1 MTHEID
7 ADAEWIKFMSRI
19 TRQQNCEDDEYESE
33 DNSDGRGFDMMM
45 SNTNAAATSP
55 ATMMT
60 TKTTAI
66 PTMTTA
72 ASAAT
77 TATATTATAA
87 ATAATT
93 KSKPRKSCISKKTQR
108 RSYSFVDNTL
118 AGDEDAEAPPI
129 ADAVSSVA
137 ESSSCVSSSTDPV
150 AVSDIRKNF
159 SPIYI
164 STKTKI
170 AYLNKPVD
178 IYDAFWKIPVQ
189 HYYKRSECVIKKQ
202 IKFQT
207 TDPACVA
214 SIKEKLQQ
222 QPRYYEEFIIEHID
236 NPFGRIPYKD
246 QRKVSIGMSRKDISV
261 GNNKKKRA
269 FFNCFVLILRING
282 GIAPVDERA
291 PEDDIL
297 YKEMHVKVFNT
308 GKLEIPGI
316 QEDHTL
322 VQVLQLL
329 VRVLRPLLGDDLDY
343 LRNRC
348 ETALINSN
356 FNCGFYIDRDRLFQ
370 LLKYKYRLN
379 CNYDSCSY
387 PGIQSKFYYIP
398 TKSQHEQNGQQP
410 VSMDMPYYEVSF
422 MLFRTGSILIVGKC
436 NEEILNVIY
445 RFICSILE
453 TEYSTIQM
461 GPVISAVGGG
471 GGAGGGGAGGGGGG
485 AGGAGNHLKNSSRR
499 KKLSTTTI
507 QIYKEESE

>member
-1 MTHEID
+1 MD
-7 ADAEWIKFMSRI
+7 ADAEWMKFMSRI
-19 TRQQNCEDDEYESE
+19 TRERNCEDDDEYESD
-33 DNSDGRGFDMMM
+33 DNSDNFGGGGGGVGVGVGVLGEYNRRD
-45 SNTNAAATSP
+45 TTTTTTVTHWPPQPTQA
-55 ATMMT
+55 MT
-60 TKTTAI
+60 AKPKT
-66 PTMTTA
+66 
-72 ASAAT
+72 
-77 TATATTATAA
+77 
-87 ATAATT
+87 
-93 KSKPRKSCISKKTQR
+93 RKSSISKKTQR
-108 RSYSFVDNTL
+108 RTYSFVDNTL
-118 AGDEDAEAPPI
+118 SDPPI
-129 ADAVSSVA
+129 VPSQGADPPTQPITPRRGGA
-137 ESSSCVSSSTDPV
+137 EPP
-150 AVSDIRKNF
+150 AEPPNPLF

-170 AYLNKPVD
+170 AYLNRPVN
-178 IYDAFWKIPVQ
+178 IYDIFWSIPVQ
-189 HYYKRSECVIKKQ
+189 HYYKRCEGVIKKQ

-207 TDPACVA
+207 TDPSAVA
-214 SIKEKLQQ
+214 AIKEKLQQ

-236 NPFGRIPYKD
+236 NPAGRIPYKD
-246 QRKVSIGMSRKDISV
+246 QRKVSIGISKKDLGN

-282 GIAPVDERA
+282 GIAPPEERA

-316 QEDHTL
+316 QEDSTL

-329 VRVLRPLLGDDLDY
+329 VKVLRPLLGDDIDY

-356 FNCGFYIDRDRLFQ
+356 FNCGFYIDRDQLFQ
-370 LLKYKYRLN
+370 LLKYKYRMN

-398 TKSQHEQNGQQP
+398 DKRPDEQNGQQP

-436 NEEILNVIY
+436 NEAILNVIY
-445 RFICSILE
+445 QFICSVLA

-461 GPVISAVGGG
+461 GPVPVPASVPLDATTSASASASALNGGG
-471 GGAGGGGAGGGGGG
+471 GGI
-485 AGGAGNHLKNSSRR
+485 KNSRR
-499 KKLSTTTI
+499 KKLSTANI
-507 QIYKEESE
+507 RFYESSE

>member
-1 MTHEID
+1 MENN
-7 ADAEWIKFMSRI
+7 ADAEWMKFMSRL
-19 TRQQNCEDDEYESE
+19 TRQQNCEDDDEYESDE
-33 DNSDGRGFDMMM
+33 NDSIIGEY
-45 SNTNAAATSP
+45 
-55 ATMMT
+55 
-60 TKTTAI
+60 KTT
-66 PTMTTA
+66 PLTLTNGGGGA
-72 ASAAT
+72 AKEVVISPIVA
-77 TATATTATAA
+77 
-87 ATAATT
+87 T
-93 KSKPRKSCISKKTQR
+93 KSKPRKTCISKKTQR
-108 RSYSFVDNTL
+108 RSYSFVDDTLLSRNPNDESIGQIINTTPE
-118 AGDEDAEAPPI
+118 DESPSQGGGTP
-129 ADAVSSVA
+129 
-137 ESSSCVSSSTDPV
+137 CGL
-150 AVSDIRKNF
+150 F

-170 AYLNKPVD
+170 AYLNKPVS
-178 IYDAFWKIPVQ
+178 IYDVFWNIPVQ
-189 HYYKRSECVIKKQ
+189 HYYKRCEGVIKKQ

-207 TDPACVA
+207 TDPAVVA

-236 NPFGRIPYKD
+236 NPNGRIPYKD
-246 QRKVSIGMSRKDISV
+246 QRKVSIGLSKKDLGN

-282 GIAPVDERA
+282 GIAPPEERA

-316 QEDHTL
+316 QEDNTL
-322 VQVLQLL
+322 IQVLQLL
-329 VRVLRPLLGDDLDY
+329 VKVLRPFLGDDLDY

-356 FNCGFYIDRDRLFQ
+356 FNCGFYIDRDQLFQ
-370 LLKYKYRLN
+370 LLKYKYRMN

-398 TKSQHEQNGQQP
+398 SKRPDEQNGQQP

-436 NEEILNVIY
+436 NEDILNVIY

-461 GPVISAVGGG
+461 GPVQVPIQVTTTTNEFEETCSVITAPKGV
-471 GGAGGGGAGGGGGG
+471 
-485 AGGAGNHLKNSSRR
+485 KNSRR
-499 KKLSTTTI
+499 KKLSSANI
-507 QIYKEESE
+507 RFYNDSE

>member
-1 MTHEID
+1 MEID
-7 ADAEWIKFMSRI
+7 ADAEWMKFMSRL
-19 TRQQNCEDDEYESE
+19 TRHQNCEDDDEYESD
-33 DNSDGRGFDMMM
+33 DNDSVLREFHTSHRGGD
-45 SNTNAAATSP
+45 APAPAP
-55 ATMMT
+55 ATVD
-60 TKTTAI
+60 TKT
-66 PTMTTA
+66 
-72 ASAAT
+72 AST
-77 TATATTATAA
+77 NQ
-87 ATAATT
+87 
-93 KSKPRKSCISKKTQR
+93 KFKQRKSSISKKTQR
-108 RSYSFVDNTL
+108 RTYSFVDDTL
-118 AGDEDAEAPPI
+118 LMRDGNEPVQATSNDAESPSLLSQQPSQQQPSQP
-129 ADAVSSVA
+129 VSA
-137 ESSSCVSSSTDPV
+137 TLTTP
-150 AVSDIRKNF
+150 

-170 AYLNKPVD
+170 AYLNKPIH
-178 IYDAFWKIPVQ
+178 IYDVFWNIPVQ
-189 HYYKRSECVIKKQ
+189 HYYKRQEGVIKKQ

-207 TDPACVA
+207 TDPTVVA

-236 NPFGRIPYKD
+236 NPMGRIPYKD
-246 QRKVSIGMSRKDISV
+246 QRKVSIGLSRKDIGA

-282 GIAPVDERA
+282 GIAPPEERA

-316 QEDHTL
+316 QEDSTL
-322 VQVLQLL
+322 IQVLQLL
-329 VRVLRPLLGDDLDY
+329 VTVLRPVLGEDLNY

-370 LLKYKYRLN
+370 LLKYKYRMN

-398 TKSQHEQNGQQP
+398 DKRPEEQNGQQP
-410 VSMDMPYYEVSF
+410 ASMDMPYYEVSF

-461 GPVISAVGGG
+461 GPVVVEAAAAAAT
-471 GGAGGGGAGGGGGG
+471 GGAAAAVSGA
-485 AGGAGNHLKNSSRR
+485 KNVKNSRR
-499 KKLSTTTI
+499 KKLSTVNI
-507 QIYKEESE
+507 QYYKESM

>member
-77 TATATTATAA
+77 TATAT

-118 AGDEDAEAPPI
+118 AGDEDAEIAPPI

-150 AVSDIRKNF
+150 TVSDIRKNF

-471 GGAGGGGAGGGGGG
+471 GGAGGGGAGS
-485 AGGAGNHLKNSSRR
+485 HLKNSSRR